1 MIFRVV
7 CISVIYFVYV
17 GILRVWNIEKV
28 KCVYVRKE
36 LIGRVS
42 DNEEEN

>member
-7 CISVIYFVYV
+7 CLIYFMYV

-36 LIGRVS
+36 LIGRGS